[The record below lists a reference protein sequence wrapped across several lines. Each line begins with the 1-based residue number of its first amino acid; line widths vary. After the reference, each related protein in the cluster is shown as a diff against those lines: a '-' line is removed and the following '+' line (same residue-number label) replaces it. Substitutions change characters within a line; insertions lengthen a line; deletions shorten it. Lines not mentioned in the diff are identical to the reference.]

1 MKRRLLLYT
10 RHDNTVRGPFP
21 SKQITR
27 HILLGRLKLID
38 EVSTDQI
45 NWRTLSEFPDLIP
58 EELKGDLDNPEAQE
72 RLKLARYRE
81 DERLA
86 DDRREHMRAGAEDK
100 RRSGDR
106 RLLESEDI
114 TKHREVKTRIFKEG
128 KQQEKVKSIS
138 AILIILAVI
147 VFVAYFVESIPVK
160 VQLVKQC
167 DLIPGPNVN
176 WSDCKMEGSTFDEAN
191 LKNARMRNINLTGSS
206 IQNTNLSH
214 SDLAYG
220 NYSLVNFKYSNLSDS
235 NLLGSVLR
243 NANLSN
249 TNMLNANLS
258 FAVLQGANLA
268 YANFQNAVLSNADLS
283 GANITGINLTGALL
297 ANTIWVDQ
305 RVCSIDSVG
314 ECLFVEAGAGVRD
327 KMAP

>member
-10 RHDNTVRGPFP
+10 RHDNIIRGPFP
-21 SKQITR
+21 SKQVTR

-38 EVSTDQI
+38 EVSTDQV
-45 NWRTLSEFPDLIP
+45 NWRALSEFPDLIP
-58 EELKGDLDNPEAQE
+58 EELKGSLDSPEAEE
-72 RLKLARYRE
+72 RLLLARYRE

-86 DDRREHMRAGAEDK
+86 GDRREHERAGTEDK
-100 RRSGDR
+100 KRSGDR
-106 RLLESEDI
+106 RSLESTDVR
-114 TKHREVKTRIFKEG
+114 KHREVKTKIFKEG
-128 KQQEKVKSIS
+128 KQQEKTKSIG
-138 AILIILAVI
+138 ILVVIADFI
-147 VFVAYFVESIPVK
+147 VFVGYFVKSTPVK

-167 DLIPGPNVN
+167 NLVPGPNVN
-176 WSDCKMEGSTFDEAN
+176 WSDCQMEGSVFDEAN
-191 LKNARMRNINLTGSS
+191 LRNARMRNVNLTGSS
-206 IQNTNLSH
+206 IKNTNLSH

-243 NANLSN
+243 NADLSN

-283 GANITGINLTGALL
+283 GANITGINLSGAKL

-314 ECLFVEAGAGVRD
+314 ECLFVEAGAVTQD
-327 KMAP
+327 KKAP